1 MVCLA
6 AFAFTD
12 SLKTK
17 SMYNVVFV
25 FGIPFCFNSKE
36 ERESLESAEISNH
49 KKLCIQLKRAE
60 KRVLEKALKFVS
72 TTRNKTAETRLETGR
87 HCDNEIDERQATT
100 TSSDVMD
107 DITSAAEP
115 LSVNGE

>member
-1 MVCLA
+1 M
-6 AFAFTD
+6 
-12 SLKTK
+12 
-17 SMYNVVFV
+17 
-25 FGIPFCFNSKE
+25 FGIPFCFNSQE

-72 TTRNKTAETRLETGR
+72 TTRNKTAETRFETGR
-87 HCDNEIDERQATT
+87 NCDNEIDERQANT

-107 DITSAAEP
+107 DTTSGAEQ
-115 LSVNGE
+115 LSINGE